1 VRKCII
7 KIVIK
12 GAVMTQEEIK
22 RAIIDEILRV
32 APDVEEGEIEEDAN
46 LQRSLEIDSF
56 DSLQVLTALSEKLGV
71 EVPEA
76 DYGKVDTL
84 SNMVAYFAAR
94 L

>member
-1 VRKCII
+1 
-7 KIVIK
+7 
-12 GAVMTQEEIK
+12 MTKEEIK
-22 RAIIDEILRV
+22 KVIIEQILLI
-32 APDVEEGEIEEDAN
+32 APDIEEDEIVPDEN

-56 DSLQVLTALSEKLGV
+56 DFLNVLTALYEQLGV

-84 SNMVAYFAAR
+84 EHMADYFSER